1 MELTIAETAS
11 ILGYQT
17 NNYPQTRVNGFAYDS
32 RDVQPGDA
40 FFCLVGANV
49 DGHNFAQQAIESGAS
64 VVISQNPLNLSVPN
78 IVYYQTEE
86 ALIQLGK
93 EYLKK
98 FNIDIVGITGSA
110 GKTTTK
116 ELTALL
122 LSKAYKTAKNDGN
135 RNTPIG
141 LPSSLKN
148 IKNDTEIFVAEMSG
162 SWPAEVKTILRIFQP
177 RVGIITNVGYSHLEA
192 LGSIDGVAKTK
203 GDLIRSLPT
212 GGIAILNA
220 DDPRVLAMSTLTR
233 CKTVTYGTSSHA
245 HVSGILDNDLIT
257 VKAYGLVQTFRPKLP
272 SIHFLYDC
280 LAAIACGL
288 EYGLSLEQCA
298 VGCEEFEPVE
308 GRGKIIETSQ
318 GYFIIDESYNANPVS
333 MKETLKMLS
342 QKSGRRFAVIADM
355 LELGKDTE
363 KLHSELG
370 SYISE
375 LRLDG
380 VFCYGNLTRLTSDQ
394 VKPSQHFD
402 NKDELI
408 ATLKSKLAKGDWVL
422 VKGSNGMGMKEVV
435 CRLKEEK

>member
-1 MELTIAETAS
+1 MELTIAEMAK
-11 ILGYQT
+11 ILGYNT
-17 NNYPQTRVNGFAYDS
+17 NDYPQTKINGFAYDS
-32 RDVQPGDA
+32 RDVHPGDA

-49 DGHNFAQQAIESGAS
+49 DGHNFANQAIESGAS
-64 VVISQNPLNLSVPN
+64 VIISQSPMKLSVPN
-78 IVYYQTEE
+78 IVYFQTEE
-86 ALIQLGK
+86 ALIILGR
-93 EYLKK
+93 EYLNK

-148 IKNDTEIFVAEMSG
+148 IKNDTEVFVAEMSG
-162 SWPAEVKTILRIFQP
+162 SWPTEIKTILRIFQP
-177 RVGIITNVGYSHLEA
+177 RVGIVTNVGYSHLEA

-203 GDLIRSLPT
+203 SDLIRSLPT
-212 GGIAILNA
+212 GGIAILNT
-220 DDPRVLAMSTLTR
+220 DDPRVAAMSSLTR
-233 CKTVTYGTSSHA
+233 CKRVTYGTSRHA
-245 HVSGILDNDLIT
+245 HVCGTLDNELIT

-288 EYGLSLEQCA
+288 EYGLSLEHCA
-298 VGCEEFEPVE
+298 IGCEEFEPVE
-308 GRGKIIETSQ
+308 GRGRIIETNQ

-342 QKSGRRFAVIADM
+342 QKNGRKFAVIADM
-355 LELGKDTE
+355 LELGSQTE

-370 SYISE
+370 EYISE

-380 VFCYGNLTRLTSDQ
+380 VFCYGNLTRLTADQ

-402 NKDELI
+402 SKDELI
-408 ATLKSKLAKGDWVL
+408 AALKQKLAKGDWVL
-422 VKGSNGMGMKEVV
+422 VKGSNSMGMKDVV
-435 CRLKEEK
+435 DKLKEEK